1 MSKIEWTDVT
11 WNPFT
16 GCTKV
21 SPGCDNCYMH
31 ADVPTAQ
38 GDGRKGY
45 EEDGESVQVCGTA
58 STILRDGRSQTCLC
72 ELHERHLPPSHED
85 AHLLAAFS

>member
-31 ADVPTAQ
+31 AIVPTAQ
-38 GDGRKGY
+38 GDGREGLR
-45 EEDGESVQVCGTA
+45 EGRGDRAGGEGTFSA
-58 STILRDGRSQTCLC
+58 PLPFARGKAKRSLC
-72 ELHERHLPPSHED
+72 QFHE
-85 AHLLAAFS
+85 